1 MLLRIINQTLQYFR
15 LSLVNQIY
23 KLVMGI
29 LLCTL
34 LITTQGCSSRNANNK
49 DVMPTSQLI
58 IVEPL
63 PINYKSELAIARL
76 SEVIYRVE
84 ITEQQRAQLFYDRGV
99 LFDSVGLLSLARLDF
114 SRALQLDPKLVDA
127 YNFLGIHFTQLS
139 EFSQAYDKFDSAIEL
154 KPYSLKG
161 SCDSWS
167 CTCFC
172 IIFI

>member
-34 LITTQGCSSRNANNK
+34 LITTQGCSSRNANK

-127 YNFLGIHFTQLS
+127 YNFL
-139 EFSQAYDKFDSAIEL
+139 
-154 KPYSLKG
+154 
-161 SCDSWS
+161 
-167 CTCFC
+167 
-172 IIFI
+172 FISPN